1 VDYEEIFYNPYVSR
15 DALNPTLLI
24 LPNPKTPWSNRK
36 LDNDFRVSKEQFNPV
51 RNLILNWTNHLW
63 PVSDVLITF
72 ENIPPTKTF
81 SYSTRGLT
89 TMLNSEVCITVTP
102 QKLDKLKSL
111 HKFSPYR
118 YRNAEVFFESQ
129 NFLPNHGFI
138 LDLLEKA
145 IEKVKDTE
153 EYNKYI
159 LLKTFSDGK
168 NELHWKGFIPGT
180 IKIYSKDLISYY
192 DGKSWRPLPQN

>member
-1 VDYEEIFYNPYVSR
+1 
-15 DALNPTLLI
+15 
-24 LPNPKTPWSNRK
+24 
-36 LDNDFRVSKEQFNPV
+36 
-51 RNLILNWTNHLW
+51 
-63 PVSDVLITF
+63 
-72 ENIPPTKTF
+72 
-81 SYSTRGLT
+81 
-89 TMLNSEVCITVTP
+89 MLNSEVCITVTP

-129 NFLPNHGFI
+129 KFSPNHGFV

-159 LLKTFSDGK
+159 LLKTFSDDK
-168 NELHWKGFIPGT
+168 KELHWKGFIPGT
-180 IKIYSKDLISYY
+180 IKIFSKDVISYY
-192 DGKSWRPLPQN
+192 DGKSWKPLPSN